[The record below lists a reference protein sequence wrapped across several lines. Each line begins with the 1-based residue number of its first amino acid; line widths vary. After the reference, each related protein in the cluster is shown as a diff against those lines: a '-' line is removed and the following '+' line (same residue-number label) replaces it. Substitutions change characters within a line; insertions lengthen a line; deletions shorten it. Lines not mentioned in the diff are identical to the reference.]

1 MDIITII
8 LIAIALAMD
17 AFSIAITKGF
27 TLKNITKMQC
37 LWFGIFFGGFQAV
50 MPILG
55 WASGIQLKDLISAVA
70 PWIAFILL
78 LAIGIKMIYE
88 SLQTIDEENT
98 DEKSKDE
105 NGLVNKG
112 KFSFKE
118 LTLLS
123 IATSIDAFA
132 VGVTFAILK
141 TPILFPIML
150 IGTVSFVLT
159 EAGILIGQRMG
170 HYFGNRFE
178 IIGGI
183 VLILLGFKILLEG
196 LGIL

>member
-1 MDIITII
+1 MEY
-8 LIAIALAMD
+8 
-17 AFSIAITKGF
+17 
-27 TLKNITKMQC
+27 
-37 LWFGIFFGGFQAV
+37 FFGGFQAV

-78 LAIGIKMIYE
+78 LTIGIKMVYE
-88 SLQTIDEENT
+88 SLQTTDEENAYEENAI
-98 DEKSKDE
+98 EKSEDE
-105 NGLVNKG
+105 NGLINKG

-132 VGVTFAILK
+132 IGVTFAILK
-141 TPILFPIML
+141 TPILFPIIL

-159 EAGILIGQRMG
+159 EAGILIGQRIG
-170 HYFGNRFE
+170 HYFGNKFE